1 MKIETIE
8 ILVANLHDKTEYI
21 IHIRNLKQTLNHGI
35 VLKKVH
41 RVIKFNQNA
50 WLKPYIDLNTDLR
63 KKAKN
68 DFEKDFL
75 MNNAV
80 FGKTMENVR
89 KHRGIKLVTKE
100 RRRNYLASEPNYHTT
115 MFFEENLLATEMKKA
130 EILMN
135 KPVHLGLSILELSKI
150 LMYGFWCDYVK
161 LKYSEKLN
169 YVIWIHIV
177 SFYTKKTDNSYK
189 DIAEDVE
196 TRLDT
201 SNYELD
207 RPLRKGKNKKVIGLM
222 KNELDRKI
230 LTKFV
235 GL

>member
-222 KNELDRKI
+222 KNELGRKI